1 MNKSCLLLLALLP
14 LSAHADSDDLRRLSE
29 ENGRVQQQYRES
41 GWLDG
46 GTPSDDIEND
56 DAYIRIG
63 GQIYTVGNNTEE
75 LESAIYHAI
84 NERQWKKAERFATR
98 YAALPNH
105 NQALPKLVLGLKQ
118 RAEGRLAEA
127 LRNLQ
132 AAEALDPANPR
143 ILLETAR
150 LYTEDNQNREARSA
164 FARAQAADIPEE
176 TRALIGQY
184 LGEIDKR
191 SRWHGQIGIA
201 YGYNSNINQSDGSV
215 RCILPLDGQCLAYQ
229 NLPDPIRS
237 PVWNYSLSAG
247 KITPI
252 KGHHSLKTNLLAYGT
267 HYRRK
272 DTDAALFDYG
282 SQTGTLSAGYEY
294 ADAQSRFSLMPIYEH
309 ERRNRHTYYNAYG
322 AETSWTHTINPK
334 WQVNADWSGKRYRHS
349 GTAKTYAA
357 DYTEYRTGL
366 GAEYALTP
374 KTGVFAGSDYTRRT
388 YNGGTSDH
396 REYTLRTGL
405 YTLFDNG
412 TYLNALVMK
421 RRNLYD
427 RAGIAA
433 DGQRRSDRQTVWLA
447 AAGFRQWHIG
457 GFYPELRFKHTT
469 VKSNSVF
476 YRYRQNEIMLGVKKQ
491 F

>member
-14 LSAHADSDDLRRLSE
+14 LSARADSDDLRRLSE

-46 GTPSDDIEND
+46 DTPAGDIEND

-98 YAALPNH
+98 YAALPGH
-105 NQALPKLVLGLKQ
+105 NPALPKLVLGLKQ

-272 DTDAALFDYG
+272 DTDAALSDYG

-294 ADAQSRFSLMPIYEH
+294 ADAQSRLSLMPVYEH
-309 ERRNRHTYYNAYG
+309 ERRNRHTYY
-322 AETSWTHTINPK
+322 S
-334 WQVNADWSGKRYRHS
+334 QL
-349 GTAKTYAA
+349 KT
-357 DYTEYRTGL
+357 
-366 GAEYALTP
+366 
-374 KTGVFAGSDYTRRT
+374 K
-388 YNGGTSDH
+388 
-396 REYTLRTGL
+396 
-405 YTLFDNG
+405 
-412 TYLNALVMK
+412 
-421 RRNLYD
+421 
-427 RAGIAA
+427 
-433 DGQRRSDRQTVWLA
+433 
-447 AAGFRQWHIG
+447 
-457 GFYPELRFKHTT
+457 
-469 VKSNSVF
+469 
-476 YRYRQNEIMLGVKKQ
+476 
-491 F
+491 